1 MATTA
6 STATAATAATTKVA
20 QFWTVFLGVLA
31 GILTALRLTAPAEA
45 VRRAVGT
52 SERPAPIV
60 PLPRHASFAA
70 CTALTGSEPR
80 REGSL
85 PPTIKQRIRAEAHG
99 ASPVSRQRTAGLG
112 DTSPAPVTDAPAGDL
127 VPADERFERFPCAA

>member
-6 STATAATAATTKVA
+6 STATAATAATTRVA

-31 GILTALRLTAPAEA
+31 GILTALRLTAPARAARREA
-45 VRRAVGT
+45 VA
-52 SERPAPIV
+52 SERIAPAA
-60 PLPRHASFAA
+60 PLSPLTAFAGSAPR
-70 CTALTGSEPR
+70 GER
-80 REGSL
+80 SL

-112 DTSPAPVTDAPAGDL
+112 DTYLTPAADAPAL
-127 VPADERFERFPCAA
+127 VPADDDRFDRLPCAA